1 MDFNLESYRELL
13 GYAKELGFNFESEES
28 TRSILLRHD
37 VDLDLASCMA
47 MAIIESEM
55 EIKSIYCVMTEN
67 PIYDL
72 GTTESSVY
80 LQEIIDMGHRIGLHF
95 DAGIS
100 DKSPLGRQFA
110 QLEDILGHNVKY
122 FSQHQPTLNGFY
134 EEELKER
141 VNLYDHDH
149 YSKMKYISDSCMLP
163 REDFK
168 TTLETNS
175 RVQILV
181 HPEFW
186 VLGGRNLVEFGENFK
201 LIKPMSYWETI
212 DNLVSE
218 METTVLNR
226 KKLDERLRPNK

>member
-1 MDFNLESYRELL
+1 MDFNLESYRQLL
-13 GYAKELGFNFESEES
+13 VYAKELGFGFEPAES

-55 EIKSIYCVMTEN
+55 EINSIYCVMTEN

-72 GTTESSVY
+72 GTPESYVY
-80 LQEIIDMGHRIGLHF
+80 LQELTGMGHQIGLHF
-95 DAGIS
+95 DGAIS
-100 DKSPLGRQFA
+100 AKSPLGRQFA
-110 QLEDILGHNVKY
+110 QLEHILGQKVTY

-134 EEELKER
+134 EEEIKER
-141 VNLYDHDH
+141 INLYDYDH

-175 RVQILV
+175 RIQILV

-186 VLGGRNLVEFGENFK
+186 VLGGKNLVEFGKNLK
-201 LIKPMSYWETI
+201 LIKPINNWETI

-218 METTVLNR
+218 MVTTVLNR
-226 KKLDERLRPNK
+226 KKLDQRLRPNK